1 MLVARRAGDPFHLNP
16 ATMLRLR
23 AAARALRR
31 RRRAT
36 LIEAHSAAALPIAAD
51 RLAMKDA
58 FAIRLEEP
66 ADAAAIEALQAAAFG
81 PGAYARAAF
90 RVREQA
96 PHDTAL
102 SFVGLLGNRLIAS
115 VRLTPVRVGEAR
127 GLLLGP
133 LVVDPPEKSRG
144 YGRALVRHA
153 LAEAAA
159 RGHAFVI
166 LVGDEPYYGPLGFAR
181 MAPGRVRIPGPVDPA
196 RLLVAELKQGAAAGL
211 EGMVAGEWPAG

>member
-1 MLVARRAGDPFHLNP
+1 M
-16 ATMLRLR
+16 TE
-23 AAARALRR
+23 
-31 RRRAT
+31 T
-36 LIEAHSAAALPIAAD
+36 
-51 RLAMKDA
+51 
-58 FAIRLEEP
+58 FAIRPEVP
-66 ADAAAIEALQAAAFG
+66 DDDTAIHRLQAAAFG

-96 PHDTAL
+96 PHDPGL
-102 SFVGLLGNRLIAS
+102 SFVGLLDGRLVAS

-133 LVVDPPEKSRG
+133 LVVEPAEKGRG

-159 RGHAFVI
+159 RDQAFVI

-181 MAPGRVRIPGPVDPA
+181 IAAGTVRMPGPVDPA
-196 RLLVAELKQGAAAGL
+196 RLLVAELRQGACSAMEGL
-211 EGMVAGEWPAG
+211 VAGDPTTR